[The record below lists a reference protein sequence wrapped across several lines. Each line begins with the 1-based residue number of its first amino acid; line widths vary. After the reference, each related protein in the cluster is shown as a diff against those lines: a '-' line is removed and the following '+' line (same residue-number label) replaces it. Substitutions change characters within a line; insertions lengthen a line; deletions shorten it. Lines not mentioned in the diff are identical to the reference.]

1 MQTGRQTETSRLVV
15 DAVGSADS
23 WWSGRMPASETCAAV
38 SGGDDALNAD
48 LIGSLRDTVR
58 QTNFLRDA
66 MSMVPAFLGETFR
79 TTSSTRDATGTDT
92 S

>member
-58 QTNFLRDA
+58 QNEISPRRDVDGPGI
-66 MSMVPAFLGETFR
+66 SR
-79 TTSSTRDATGTDT
+79 
-92 S
+92 